1 MATSIAEISS
11 TSEIPGR
18 RPWNP
23 DEEADWLARG
33 RELAKSHVNNQ
44 WKIANWLAEAQRRS
58 MWPETQFTEAE
69 ELFGVSKSTLYRM
82 SQVAKAFPDSRRREN
97 PTWEK
102 LTWSH
107 FVEVAPIDDS
117 TAQARLL
124 TEAASGD
131 DLRWP
136 VWPITHLR
144 SRAQDVIR
152 KEKKKE
158 PKTPTPKPGPDT
170 YAIFE
175 KPVVNGSRNSQRIRV
190 IFSNEEF
197 TFLVKLAKVRKQ
209 KKPGEL
215 VRALLSEMAKAH
227 LGKWKR
233 EIAASSKPKRI
244 QTTKRKKVA
253 R

>member
-11 TSEIPGR
+11 MSEIPGR

-23 DEEADWLARG
+23 EEENEWLARG
-33 RELAKSHVNNQ
+33 RELAKSHKSSQ
-44 WKIANWLAEAQRRS
+44 WDIASWLAEAEQHAS
-58 MWPETQFTEAE
+58 WPETQFTEAE
-69 ELFGVSKSTLYRM
+69 ELFGLRRSTLYRM
-82 SQVAKAFPDSRRREN
+82 SQVAGAFPDSRRREN

-107 FVEVAPIDDS
+107 YVEVAPIKD
-117 TAQARLL
+117 TTEQARLL
-124 TEAASGD
+124 NEAASGD
-131 DLRWP
+131 DIRWP
-136 VWPITHLR
+136 VWPVIHLR

-158 PKTPTPKPGPDT
+158 PKTPTPKPEPNR

-197 TFLVKLAKVRKQ
+197 AFLVKLAKVRKK

-227 LGKWKR
+227 LCKWER
-233 EIAASSKPKRI
+233 EIASSSKPKRV